1 MTVSLL
7 ILRIKFV
14 FFYNPTLFYEQLLHF
29 TIDELTSFEILA
41 ILLIQYILYST
52 GLGIRSMV
60 FRANR
65 SFFVSKRATGG
76 NRLWL
81 RFCKERREQIAHVT
95 LFEKTVKDMVK
106 STNS

>member
-41 ILLIQYILYST
+41 ILLIQYILYSVQYRV
-52 GLGIRSMV
+52 GNSFYGFSSESLV
-60 FRANR
+60 FCEQKSN
-65 SFFVSKRATGG
+65 
-76 NRLWL
+76 
-81 RFCKERREQIAHVT
+81 RRES
-95 LFEKTVKDMVK
+95 LMVAL
-106 STNS
+106 

>member
-1 MTVSLL
+1 M
-7 ILRIKFV
+7 
-14 FFYNPTLFYEQLLHF
+14 
-29 TIDELTSFEILA
+29 
-41 ILLIQYILYST
+41 YST

-81 RFCKERREQIAHVT
+81 RFCKERREQIAHVG
-95 LFEKTVKDMVK
+95 EKYKFLEGIARFLRRK
-106 STNS
+106 E